1 MSVLFVSKLN
11 KNEIYQS
18 INEGLIIQ
26 KEIREELG
34 EGYTPSSTYKNEMTL
49 CQQNE
54 TSWVSEF

>member
-1 MSVLFVSKLN
+1 MSVFVSKLN

-26 KEIREELG
+26 KEIRCELG
-34 EGYTPSSTYKNEMTL
+34 EGYTPPSTYKNEMTL

-54 TSWVSEF
+54 TSGVTEL